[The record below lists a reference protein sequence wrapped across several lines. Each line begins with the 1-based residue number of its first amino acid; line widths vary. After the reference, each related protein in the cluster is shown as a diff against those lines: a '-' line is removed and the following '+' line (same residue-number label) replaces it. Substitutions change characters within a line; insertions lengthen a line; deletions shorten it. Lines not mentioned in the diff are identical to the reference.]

1 MTFRG
6 DKVPPNSLHFPAMN
20 LIRLF
25 LVLSVVWMGSNTLAA
40 GLKVAKQLDQRTAET
55 IQQVAQLDP

>member
-1 MTFRG
+1 
-6 DKVPPNSLHFPAMN
+6 MN